1 MLDYCM
7 EPQTYDSQVQG
18 LVAML
23 DEPHTAR
30 VKELWSKLDVGCGLK
45 AIYATPYPHFSFH
58 IAERYDLEEIDAVLT
73 KIVKSIPPFTVR
85 TTGLSFFTG
94 PSPVVFV
101 PLVASQ
107 ELISIHQ
114 LLWEQTT
121 QTAERLSVLYS
132 PGRWVPHIT
141 LANKDVRAENIGCV
155 TGQLSV
161 ESFDWEIE
169 IRQFGLVCQ
178 EEGVADLHST
188 YTLGA

>member
-1 MLDYCM
+1 MFDYCL
-7 EPQTYDSQVQG
+7 EPQKYDSQVQG

-23 DEPHTAR
+23 DESHTAR
-30 VKELWSKLDVGCGLK
+30 VKELWGMLEVGCGLK

-58 IAERYDLEEIDAVLT
+58 IAERYVLEDMDAALT
-73 KIVKSIPPFTVR
+73 KLVKTIPPFTVR

-101 PLVASQ
+101 PLVVSQ
-107 ELISIHQ
+107 ELISVHQ

-121 QTAERLSVLYS
+121 RTAERLSALYS

-141 LANKDVRAENIGCV
+141 LANKDVHTENIECV
-155 TGQLSV
+155 IGQLSE

-169 IRQFGLVCQ
+169 IRRLGLVCH
-178 EEGVADLHST
+178 EEGGADLHSM